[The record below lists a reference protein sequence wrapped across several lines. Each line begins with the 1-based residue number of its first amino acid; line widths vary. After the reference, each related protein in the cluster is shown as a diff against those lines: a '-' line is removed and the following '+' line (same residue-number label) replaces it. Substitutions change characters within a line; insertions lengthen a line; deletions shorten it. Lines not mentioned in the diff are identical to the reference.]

1 MHLKIIT
8 VVLEQKYLR
17 SQFQGDSVI
26 LQIPALTYQSLVDSA
41 IRFIVFGRVRRQ
53 LRQAILI
60 QRKLMRVQ
68 AEQLQ
73 VAETL

>member
-17 SQFQGDSVI
+17 SQFQGDSVTLPI
-26 LQIPALTYQSLVDSA
+26 HALTYQSLVDSA
-41 IRFIVFGRVRRQ
+41 IRFIAFGRVRRQ

-60 QRKLMRVQ
+60 QRKLMRAQ

-73 VAETL
+73 VAEIL